1 MKKILIMGWALLLFS
16 TFAVGWARPERVK
29 LDTGT
34 RRIVEMASP
43 LLEANYSLTL
53 KWSGKTEGY
62 ASESSFRELFNTLTH
77 QLEMNT
83 SSSLEEVNGLPVL
96 RSLTHHIDGSEVQ
109 CILAGS
115 EDQQSS
121 YFIMK
126 LQTNRST
133 NLENLIG
140 WQLNMAS
147 KLSAGQ
153 LKGAWN
159 TMIQGAVKDQ
169 ALKKVE
175 PKNLLADISLLL
187 EGHPLEQYT
196 DARTESLSFY
206 SPMLGA
212 SVQSGQHRINAQA
225 ALHQDSVSHAW
236 RLTLGTPLITMEY

>member
-1 MKKILIMGWALLLFS
+1 MKKLMLMGCALLLFS
-16 TFAVGWARPERVK
+16 TFAVGWERPERVE

-34 RRIVEMASP
+34 RRIVETVSP
-43 LLEANYSLTL
+43 VLEANYSLTL
-53 KWSGKTEGY
+53 KWSGKTDGY
-62 ASESSFRELFNTLTH
+62 ASESSFRALFNSLMQ

-83 SSSLEEVNGLPVL
+83 SSSLEAVNGLPVL
-96 RSLTHHIDGSEVQ
+96 RSLTHHNDGPEVQ

-115 EDQQSS
+115 EDRQSS

-126 LQTNRST
+126 LQTNRAS
-133 NLENLIG
+133 NLEDLIQ

-147 KLSAGQ
+147 KLSAGH

-159 TMIQGAVKDQ
+159 TMIQGTVKDE
-169 ALKKVE
+169 ALKQVV
-175 PKNLLADISLLL
+175 PKNLLADISLQLA
-187 EGHPLEQYT
+187 GHQLEQYT
-196 DARTESLSFY
+196 DGRTESISFY

-225 ALHQDSVSHAW
+225 ALHQDSVTNAW